1 MKPSGE
7 DRAARAGG
15 PWEECF
21 EAAVQLALRAGQIIR
36 KALSEEKRV
45 STKTSAVDL
54 VTETDQAVEALILSE
69 LQERFPSHR
78 FIAEEAAAAGAKCVL
93 TPSPT
98 WIVDPI
104 DGTCNFVHRP
114 LQGPGLDGNRSQARP
129 RDSEAVPEQHGE
141 AASHWGARAAPST
154 SWLAEWLLRVPGR
167 WQPSLLRPYKRLT
180 MGGTTRGEG
189 SRRQGHAPGAGEV
202 PKVKCLCMRPHLSL
216 SGNLSVI
223 SVALFRSV
231 QPLLG
236 RDPALIGRVY

>member
-141 AASHWGARAAPST
+141 AASHWGARCPSHRQLHLGT
-154 SWLAEWLLRVPGR
+154 LPPGLRRCRCLLPVWPALLGPGR
-167 WQPSLLRPYKRLT
+167 CHCDHPR
-180 MGGTTRGEG
+180 
-189 SRRQGHAPGAGEV
+189 SRRHCDGHVRRP
-202 PKVKCLCMRPHLSL
+202 PRPHGLQ
-216 SGNLSVI
+216 SGCCGYPGDGNPRCSG
-223 SVALFRSV
+223 
-231 QPLLG
+231 PTN
-236 RDPALIGRVY
+236 D